1 MVRNEQDK
9 VYLKALGFASLAV
22 VVLFIIFIDVPDAIV
37 YARKGAF
44 RWLPFLLIFG
54 ALPFSAYKTL
64 ELFYPKHS
72 VMIAVGFLLIIGPLF
87 GIQIN
92 RFDQLALERDGQ
104 VVQGTIIQ
112 KKQFKP
118 SNRAAQ
124 WLVKAKFEVQGQA
137 FETFSLEDKKNELEQ
152 GQEIEVIYSK
162 RNPNI
167 NTFHFM
173 FKEETE

>member
-1 MVRNEQDK
+1 MGKEGQNQI
-9 VYLKALGFASLAV
+9 YLKAMGFASLAV
-22 VVLFIIFIDVPDAIV
+22 VVIFIMFIDVPDAIV
-37 YARKGAF
+37 YARKGAL

-64 ELFYPKHS
+64 ELFYPKYS
-72 VMIAVGFLLIIGPLF
+72 VLISVGLLLIIGPLF

-92 RFDQLALERDGQ
+92 RLDHLALERDGQ
-104 VVQGTIIQ
+104 ITQGTIIQ

-118 SNRAAQ
+118 SNRDAQ
-124 WLVKAKFEVQGQA
+124 WLVKAKFEVYGQT
-137 FETFSLEDKKNELEQ
+137 FETFSLEDKKNELEK

-173 FKEETE
+173 YKDELE